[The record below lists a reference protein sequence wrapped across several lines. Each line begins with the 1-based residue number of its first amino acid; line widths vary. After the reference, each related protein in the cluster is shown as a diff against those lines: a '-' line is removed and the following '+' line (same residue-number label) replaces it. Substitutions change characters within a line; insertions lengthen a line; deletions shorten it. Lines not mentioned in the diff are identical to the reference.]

1 MAAPAAPSSD
11 TTDEEEKEEEED
23 DDANVVEGELAAVG
37 ALGFVPWKN
46 RIGTV
51 ISVDQIGEIAYLG
64 IQPTVNYSTKLWNRP
79 LSLTFG
85 VPLRIELVDARAKA
99 CNADGCTGR
108 FENTG
113 RFREEDWD
121 EVSDFFQVIN
131 SITYGGKE
139 GHVYIDFNAFKSTS
153 IGHGTLMKRYNPNLN
168 FNTRRL
174 QAEVDAFNDYVGGEL
189 YVDNISAPNVLGGLV
204 FIKPLSLINRD
215 NYALRSFS
223 LGMQL
228 FTDINA
234 PVRNILDFN
243 DMDKDGRRWSEI
255 AVDQETFKPQHTKSS
270 VMAYGIDLEIKL
282 VDERWLDWKT
292 YFDYSF
298 LETGVPVVENTMTD
312 CNKADVPGC
321 LAYSRMNANEPGVY
335 SDVETA
341 AVRAGGFTWGNLFRM
356 NFGKDTIHALRLRTE
371 FRHHDSNYVP
381 SYFDSMY
388 DVQRLQHP
396 ASDDLINSTKLI
408 QVLGRDPNK
417 PSVNGGY
424 FELSYSVDKF
434 FAMSVGLEMSDS
446 SPDNALFVHLEVPE
460 LGPWGFIATYSRR
473 NSETFNELFDA
484 EFKKT
489 DWFLLQTRFSIVDI
503 MNLALEVVT
512 PFGIG
517 TESLFRNVVQVNF
530 VIELGFEYL

>member
-1 MAAPAAPSSD
+1 MTPEPAAAPTATNEA
-11 TTDEEEKEEEED
+11 DEGAQEKDGEKEEEE
-23 DDANVVEGELAAVG
+23 NNEPVVEGELAAVG

-64 IQPTVNYSTKLWNRP
+64 IKPTVNYSTTLWDRP

-85 VPLRIELVDARAKA
+85 VPLRIELVDARVDK
-99 CNADGCTGR
+99 R
-108 FENTG
+108 FNNTG
-113 RFREEDWD
+113 RFRKEDWD
-121 EVSDFFQVIN
+121 EVSDFFQIIN
-131 SITYGGKE
+131 GITYGGKE
-139 GHVYIDFNAFKSTS
+139 SRVYIDINAFKSTS

-168 FNTRRL
+168 FNTARV
-174 QAEVDAFNDYVGGEL
+174 QAEIDAFMDYVGGEL
-189 YVDNISAPNVLGGLV
+189 YVDNIPAPNVLGGLV

-215 NYALRSFS
+215 NYILRSFS
-223 LGMQL
+223 IGAQL

-234 PVRNILDFN
+234 PVRNILDFQ
-243 DMDKDGRRWSEI
+243 DADKDGRRWSEI
-255 AVDQETFKPQHTKSS
+255 AVDQETFQPQHTKSS
-270 VMAYGIDLEIKL
+270 VLAYGIDLELKL

-298 LETGVPVVENTMTD
+298 LETGIPVVDQPMSD

-321 LAYSRMNANEPGVY
+321 LPYSRMTANEPGVY
-335 SDVETA
+335 SNVATQ
-341 AVRAGGFTWGNLFRM
+341 AVRSGGFTWGNLFRM
-356 NFGKDTIHALRLRTE
+356 NFGKDTIHALRIRTE
-371 FRHHDSNYVP
+371 FRHHDPNYVP

-388 DVQRLQHP
+388 DIQRMQHP

-408 QVLGRDPNK
+408 QVLGRSAEG

-424 FELSYSVDKF
+424 FELSYSVDRY
-434 FAMSVGLEMSDS
+434 FAMSVGLEVNDGT
-446 SPDNALFVHLEVPE
+446 PDNALFVHLEVPE
-460 LGPWGFIATYSRR
+460 LGPWGLIATYSRR
-473 NSETFNELFDA
+473 NSESFDTLFDSA
-484 EFKKT
+484 FKST

-530 VIELGFEYL
+530 VMELGFEYL